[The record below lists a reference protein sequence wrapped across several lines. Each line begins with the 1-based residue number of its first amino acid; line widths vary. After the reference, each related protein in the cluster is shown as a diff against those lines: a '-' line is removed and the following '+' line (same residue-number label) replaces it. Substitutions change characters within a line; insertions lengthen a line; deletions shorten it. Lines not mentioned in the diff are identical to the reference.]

1 MAREITEEDW
11 PAQVSD
17 EQVVTWAGGQTFL
30 RGRRYADEGR
40 VLSVSV
46 SAGGDILM
54 AQVRGSGRTYQ
65 TMLHATGHG
74 EHPAW
79 SGSCS
84 CPVRTS
90 CKHAVALLL
99 TARSQALASSA
110 AEDWQAQLDELLH
123 VSERPARSLALEVA
137 EDPRGWSH
145 ALTLLPLIEG
155 RRGWNRRG
163 ASWST
168 VLGGGLRDE
177 VIPEVLEPVQEIG
190 RMSPAGFYYE
200 DERVSLDDVPPRVWD
215 ALRRALDAG
224 LTLTTAQH
232 GGAPVII
239 QSGLRAGVSI
249 ERQEDG
255 SLIILP
261 EVDVSQVEALR
272 RARPADGPALALE
285 PVGQPVHAF
294 AASTP
299 DGLILMPVEPAPDE
313 VLARLLV
320 DCERRVVVPEAD
332 VPRFESEHMARLM
345 RAVPVLRVT
354 EGVVVPEATVV
365 TPVLQVTVDGTT
377 HRARTDWRMRYLTAD
392 GELRREVLLGDLT
405 SEGDDAAPGGRER
418 PARAGAGRGQ
428 EDVAMPP
435 TREISRPVARDLPAE
450 RRAAHQAFTLL
461 IPLAAEHGLLWH
473 SRCMSG
479 IETARFVVR
488 SLPVLEALDGLE
500 VEVVGE
506 VPDYRAAEGELVVT
520 TQVSEE
526 DRPDWFSLRVRVH
539 VGEDQVPIERLI
551 AAVANGD
558 KEILLDS
565 GAWIEVD
572 RPEVHR
578 LAALMEQGRE
588 LAEPHAKDPGAMS
601 VTAYQ
606 AGYYAQL
613 VEMGVVGET
622 AQRWRESVERLLATM
637 EGGAGE
643 PAAPGAGE
651 SAAPGAVELAAPKGL
666 RASLRPYQHEGYR
679 WLHLLRSAG
688 LGGVLADDM
697 GLGKT
702 VQVLAEVQRMAE
714 ETDAL
719 RPPVLV
725 VAPTSVVGAWVEQAR
740 RFCPDLDVRAV
751 TRTRS
756 ARGTALA
763 QETAGADVV
772 VTSYTIVR
780 LNEEDWAGVDWS
792 WVVLDEAQFIKN
804 HASATYR
811 AVRRLR
817 TPCALVVTGT
827 PLENSLMDLWSLLS
841 VSAPGL
847 LPGPERF
854 NDLYRRTIER
864 GGAAGSQRLA
874 DLRRRIG
881 PFMLRRTKEQVAVDL
896 PVKTEQI
903 LSVELSPAHR
913 RAYEL
918 RLIRERQK
926 VMGLLEDDT
935 AQARFS
941 ALRSLTILRQMAL
954 DPELV
959 AMGAQD
965 AQDAQDA
972 AGDEAGV
979 AGEAG
984 GAAGQEAGRVAG
996 VPGRVAG
1003 ESARARRRPAAK
1015 AELLLD
1021 TLRPIIA
1028 EGHKALVFSQFTRYL
1043 RGVQEVLTGA
1053 GLRVLY
1059 LDGSTTDRDTVIS
1072 RFRAGEGDVF
1082 LISLKAGG
1090 FGLTLTEADYVFLLD
1105 PWWNPQ
1111 VEEQAVDRV
1120 HRIGQDRPV
1129 LVYRLVCAG
1138 TIEEK
1143 VMALKEKKADLFARV
1158 IEGGEAPV
1166 RASLTAEE
1174 IRDLLAG

>member
-11 PAQVSD
+11 PAHVND
-17 EQVVTWAGGQTFL
+17 EQIVSWAGGQTFL

-40 VLSVSV
+40 VLNVSV

-54 AQVRGSGRTYQ
+54 AQVRGSGHTYQ
-65 TMLHATGHG
+65 TMLHATGRG
-74 EHPAW
+74 EPPTW

-99 TARSQALASSA
+99 TARSQALSFGA
-110 AEDWQAQLDELLH
+110 ADDWQAQLDELLH
-123 VSERPARSLALEVA
+123 VSERPARAMALEVA
-137 EDPRGWSH
+137 EDPHGWNR

-155 RRGWNRRG
+155 RQGWNRRG
-163 ASWST
+163 ASWNS

-177 VIPEVLEPVQEIG
+177 VAPEVLEPLQEIG
-190 RMSPAGFYYE
+190 VMARTGFYYE
-200 DERVSLDDVPPRVWD
+200 DDRLSLDDAPPHVWN
-215 ALRRALDAG
+215 ALRRAVDAG
-224 LTLTTAQH
+224 LTLTTAQR
-232 GGAPVII
+232 GGEPVLI
-239 QSGLRAGVSI
+239 QPGLRAGASI

-255 SLIILP
+255 SLVILP
-261 EVDVSQVEALR
+261 EVDLSEVEAVR
-272 RARPADGPALALE
+272 RTHLAEGEVLPLE
-285 PVGQPVHAF
+285 PVGRPVHAF

-299 DGLILMPVEPAPDE
+299 DGLVLMPVEPAPDE

-320 DCERRVVVPEAD
+320 DPHRRVVVPKAD
-332 VPRFESEHMARLM
+332 VPRFESEHIVRLM
-345 RAVPVLRVT
+345 RAVPVLRVD
-354 EGVVVPEATVV
+354 EGIAVPEATVV
-365 TPVLQVTVDGTT
+365 TPVLRVTVDGAT
-377 HRARTDWRMRYLTAD
+377 HRARTDWLLRYRTAG
-392 GELRREVLLGDLT
+392 GEVRREVLLGDLT
-405 SEGDDAAPGGRER
+405 TEGGETAAGGP
-418 PARAGAGRGQ
+418 PAGAGAGRGQ
-428 EDVAMPP
+428 EEVALTPA
-435 TREISRPVARDLPAE
+435 REVSRPVPRDLPAE
-450 RRAAHQAFTLL
+450 RRAAHHAFTML
-461 IPLAAEHGLLWH
+461 IPLAGEHGLLWH
-473 SRCMSG
+473 CRHMSG

-488 SLPVLEALDGLE
+488 SLPVLEAMDGLE

-506 VPDYRAAEGELVVT
+506 IPDYRAAEGELVIS
-520 TQVSEE
+520 TQVSEEE

-558 KEILLDS
+558 KQILLDS
-565 GAWIEVD
+565 GVWIEVD

-606 AGYYAQL
+606 AGYYAEL
-613 VEMGVVGET
+613 VDMGVVGET
-622 AQRWRESVERLLATM
+622 AQRWRESVERLLAAM
-637 EGGAGE
+637 EGGAGQA
-643 PAAPGAGE
+643 PAPGTGE
-651 SAAPGAVELAAPKGL
+651 PAAPKGL

-679 WLHLLRSAG
+679 WLHMLRSAG

-702 VQVLAEVQRMAE
+702 VQVLAEVQRMTE
-714 ETDAL
+714 DAGEAGADAP

-725 VAPTSVVGAWVEQAR
+725 VAPTIVVGAWVEQAR
-740 RFCPDLDVRAV
+740 RFCPELDVRAV

-756 ARGTALA
+756 ARGTELP
-763 QETAGADVV
+763 EEIDGADLV

-780 LNEEDWAGVDWS
+780 LNEEDWARADWS

-804 HASATYR
+804 HTSATYR

-817 TPCALVVTGT
+817 TPSALVVTGT

-854 NDLYRRTIER
+854 NDIYRRTIER
-864 GGAAGSQRLA
+864 GGAAGSRRLA

-903 LSVELSPAHR
+903 LTVELSPAHR

-941 ALRSLTILRQMAL
+941 ALRSLTILRQTAL

-959 AMGAQD
+959 PL
-965 AQDAQDA
+965 
-972 AGDEAGV
+972 DEPDEPGG
-979 AGEAG
+979 AGEEV
-984 GAAGQEAGRVAG
+984 GA
-996 VPGRVAG
+996 AG

-1015 AELLLD
+1015 AELLLE
-1021 TLRPIIA
+1021 TLQPIIA

-1043 RGVQEVLTGA
+1043 RGVQEVLEAA

-1059 LDGSTTDRDTVIS
+1059 LDGSTSDRGAVIS
-1072 RFRAGEGDVF
+1072 QFRAGEGDVF

-1174 IRDLLAG
+1174 IRELLAG

>member
-1 MAREITEEDW
+1 DG
-11 PAQVSD
+11 
-17 EQVVTWAGGQTFL
+17 AG
-30 RGRRYADEGR
+30 R
-40 VLSVSV
+40 
-46 SAGGDILM
+46 
-54 AQVRGSGRTYQ
+54 
-65 TMLHATGHG
+65 
-74 EHPAW
+74 
-79 SGSCS
+79 
-84 CPVRTS
+84 
-90 CKHAVALLL
+90 
-99 TARSQALASSA
+99 
-110 AEDWQAQLDELLH
+110 
-123 VSERPARSLALEVA
+123 
-137 EDPRGWSH
+137 
-145 ALTLLPLIEG
+145 
-155 RRGWNRRG
+155 
-163 ASWST
+163 
-168 VLGGGLRDE
+168 
-177 VIPEVLEPVQEIG
+177 
-190 RMSPAGFYYE
+190 
-200 DERVSLDDVPPRVWD
+200 
-215 ALRRALDAG
+215 
-224 LTLTTAQH
+224 
-232 GGAPVII
+232 
-239 QSGLRAGVSI
+239 
-249 ERQEDG
+249 
-255 SLIILP
+255 
-261 EVDVSQVEALR
+261 
-272 RARPADGPALALE
+272 
-285 PVGQPVHAF
+285 
-294 AASTP
+294 
-299 DGLILMPVEPAPDE
+299 
-313 VLARLLV
+313 
-320 DCERRVVVPEAD
+320 
-332 VPRFESEHMARLM
+332 
-345 RAVPVLRVT
+345 
-354 EGVVVPEATVV
+354 
-365 TPVLQVTVDGTT
+365 
-377 HRARTDWRMRYLTAD
+377 
-392 GELRREVLLGDLT
+392 
-405 SEGDDAAPGGRER
+405 RER
-418 PARAGAGRGQ
+418 PPAR
-428 EDVAMPP
+428 EVA
-435 TREISRPVARDLPAE
+435 RPVPRDLTAE
-450 RRAAHQAFTLL
+450 RRAARQALSGL

-473 SRCMSG
+473 SRRMSG
-479 IETARFVVR
+479 IETARFMVR
-488 SLPVLEALDGLE
+488 SLPVLQALDGLE
-500 VEVVGE
+500 VEVVGD
-506 VPDYRAAEGELVVT
+506 VPDYRAAEGELVVS
-520 TQVSEE
+520 TQVSEEE

-565 GAWIEVD
+565 GAWVEVD

-606 AGYYAQL
+606 AGYYAEL

-622 AQRWRESVERLLATM
+622 AQRWRESVERLLAVV
-637 EGGAGE
+637 EGGAGALGE
-643 PAAPGAGE
+643 TEQTGPGQPGGASPSAQGALALDAPAPQ
-651 SAAPGAVELAAPKGL
+651 GL
-666 RASLRPYQHEGYR
+666 RAGLRPYQLEGYR
-679 WLHLLRSAG
+679 WLHLLRGAG

-702 VQVLAEVQRMAE
+702 VQVLAEVQQMVE
-714 ETDAL
+714 EADGP

-751 TRTRS
+751 TRTRA
-756 ARGTALA
+756 ARGTALE
-763 QETAGADVV
+763 QETDGADLV

-780 LNEEDWAGVDWS
+780 LDEEAWAGADWS

-817 TPCALVVTGT
+817 TPCALAVTGT

-864 GGAAGSQRLA
+864 GGAAGSRRLA

-881 PFMLRRTKEQVAVDL
+881 PFMLRRTKEQVAADL
-896 PVKTEQI
+896 PVKTEQV

-954 DPELV
+954 DPALV
-959 AMGAQD
+959 ALDEQD
-965 AQDAQDA
+965 
-972 AGDEAGV
+972 
-979 AGEAG
+979 GEQAG
-984 GAAGQEAGRVAG
+984 GTT
-996 VPGRVAG
+996 
-1003 ESARARRRPAAK
+1003 RRRPAAK
-1015 AELLLD
+1015 AGLLLE
-1021 TLRPIIA
+1021 TLGPVIA

-1043 RGVQEVLTGA
+1043 RSVQEVLEGA

-1059 LDGSTTDRDTVIS
+1059 LDGSTSDRDGVIS

-1082 LISLKAGG
+1082 LVSLKAGG

-1143 VMALKEKKADLFARV
+1143 VMALKERKADLFARV
-1158 IEGGEAPV
+1158 IEGGEAPA
-1166 RASLTAEE
+1166 RTSLTAEE
-1174 IRDLLAG
+1174 IRELLQG

>member
-1 MAREITEEDW
+1 M
-11 PAQVSD
+11 
-17 EQVVTWAGGQTFL
+17 
-30 RGRRYADEGR
+30 RGRRYADEGW

-65 TMLHATGHG
+65 TMLHVTGHG
-74 EHPAW
+74 EQPIW

-84 CPVRTS
+84 CPVRTD
-90 CKHAVALLL
+90 CKHTVALLL
-99 TARSQALASSA
+99 TARAQALAPGA
-110 AEDWQAQLDELLH
+110 TEDWQAQLDELLR
-123 VSERPARSLALEVA
+123 VSERPTRALALEVA

-145 ALTLLPLIEG
+145 GLTLLPLIEG
-155 RRGWNRRG
+155 RQGWNRRG
-163 ASWST
+163 AAWGT

-177 VIPEVLEPVQEIG
+177 VAPEVLEPVQEVG

-215 ALRRALDAG
+215 ALRRAVAAG
-224 LTLTTAQH
+224 LTLTTAQR
-232 GGAPVII
+232 GGTPVLI
-239 QSGLRAGVSI
+239 QPGLRAGVGI

-255 SLIILP
+255 SLVILP
-261 EVDVSQVEALR
+261 EVDTSRVEALR
-272 RARPADGPALALE
+272 QAHPGNGPALDLE

-299 DGLILMPVEPAPDE
+299 DRLVLMPVDPAPDE
-313 VLARLLV
+313 VLARLLA
-320 DCERRVVVPEAD
+320 DPERRVVVPEVD
-332 VPRFESEHMARLM
+332 VPRFESEHLPRLV
-345 RAVPVLRVT
+345 RAVPVLRVG
-354 EGVVVPEATVV
+354 EGVAVPEPAVV
-365 TPVLQVTVDGTT
+365 TPVLRVTVDGAT
-377 HRARTDWRMRYLTAD
+377 HRARTDWLMRYLTPG
-392 GELRREVLLGDLT
+392 GELRREVLLGDLGAEGA
-405 SEGDDAAPGGRER
+405 EGDGAGRRER
-418 PARAGAGRGQ
+418 PPAR
-428 EDVAMPP
+428 EVA
-435 TREISRPVARDLPAE
+435 RPVPRDLTAE
-450 RRAAHQAFTLL
+450 RRAARQALSGL

-473 SRCMSG
+473 SRRMSG
-479 IETARFVVR
+479 IETARFMVR
-488 SLPVLEALDGLE
+488 SLPVLQALDGLE
-500 VEVVGE
+500 VEVVGD
-506 VPDYRAAEGELVVT
+506 VPDYRAAEGELVVS
-520 TQVSEE
+520 TQVSEEE

-565 GAWIEVD
+565 GAWVEVD

-606 AGYYAQL
+606 AGYYAEL

-622 AQRWRESVERLLATM
+622 AQRWRESVERLLAVV
-637 EGGAGE
+637 EGGAGALGE
-643 PAAPGAGE
+643 TEQTGPGQPGGASPSAQGALALDAPAPQ
-651 SAAPGAVELAAPKGL
+651 GL
-666 RASLRPYQHEGYR
+666 RAGLRPYQLEGYR
-679 WLHLLRSAG
+679 WLHLLRGAG

-702 VQVLAEVQRMAE
+702 VQVLAEVQQMVE
-714 ETDAL
+714 EADGP

-751 TRTRS
+751 TRTRA
-756 ARGTALA
+756 ARGTALE
-763 QETAGADVV
+763 QETDGADLV

-780 LNEEDWAGVDWS
+780 LDEEAWAGADWS

-817 TPCALVVTGT
+817 TPCALAVTGT

-864 GGAAGSQRLA
+864 GGAAGSRRLA

-881 PFMLRRTKEQVAVDL
+881 PFMLRRTKEQVAADL
-896 PVKTEQI
+896 PVKTEQV

-954 DPELV
+954 DPALV
-959 AMGAQD
+959 ALDEQD
-965 AQDAQDA
+965 
-972 AGDEAGV
+972 
-979 AGEAG
+979 GEQAG
-984 GAAGQEAGRVAG
+984 GTT
-996 VPGRVAG
+996 
-1003 ESARARRRPAAK
+1003 RRRPAAK
-1015 AELLLD
+1015 AGLLLE
-1021 TLRPIIA
+1021 TLGPVIA

-1043 RGVQEVLTGA
+1043 RSVQEVLEGA

-1059 LDGSTTDRDTVIS
+1059 LDGSTSDRDGVIS

-1082 LISLKAGG
+1082 LVSLKAGG

-1143 VMALKEKKADLFARV
+1143 VMALKERKADLFARV
-1158 IEGGEAPV
+1158 IEGGEAPA
-1166 RASLTAEE
+1166 RTSLTAEE
-1174 IRDLLAG
+1174 IRELLQG